1 MQRKFSVFIDNGVPC
16 ISTALIAHHHIIVPR
31 EQIDHAALPLISP
44 VDPDNGT
51 SFHGLTSLFLVCC
64 FFREAGS
71 LSGCFP
77 QAGWDTRLPDAAVT

>member
-1 MQRKFSVFIDNGVPC
+1 MQRKFSVFIDNGVSC

-51 SFHGLTSLFLVCC
+51 SFHGLTS
-64 FFREAGS
+64 
-71 LSGCFP
+71 
-77 QAGWDTRLPDAAVT
+77 